1 MLFVFVAIKL
11 WILQESKYPLVLQTN
26 LSIGPLPLVMFQI
39 QNLLVGEA
47 PLCLIVV
54 DRQHPTTQKSQIL
67 NLLSHHEPL
76 HGQKEAICMD
86 EAAIQ

>member
-1 MLFVFVAIKL
+1 
-11 WILQESKYPLVLQTN
+11 
-26 LSIGPLPLVMFQI
+26 MFQI